1 MWAGSQR
8 DQVEAAETVLLTG
21 GSQAGCFC
29 LEARVSYEAPSS
41 PEAPGASL
49 RTSLP
54 AAGV

>member
-1 MWAGSQR
+1 M
-8 DQVEAAETVLLTG
+8 EAVETVLLTG

>member
-1 MWAGSQR
+1 MRVGSQR
-8 DQVEAAETVLLTG
+8 DQGQAVEAALLTG

-41 PEAPGASL
+41 AGAPGASL